1 MKRIKLH
8 LYNLKRSLFNRSETF
23 ALEGGIFFG
32 PGKDPKG
39 TFYNPKLG
47 IYWYQPDSVITMD
60 EPAGES
66 GLIRNWLSKLGGLRK
81 SA

>member
-8 LYNLKRSLFNRSETF
+8 LHNLKRSLFHRSETF

-39 TFYNPKLG
+39 NFYNPRLG
-47 IYWYQPDSVITMD
+47 IYWYQPDSVD
-60 EPAGES
+60 AVGEPAEES
-66 GLIRNWLSKLGGLRK
+66 GLFSNWLTKLRGMRR